1 MSQTLKA
8 RNCQAILDWIMIR
21 ELYFLLSLLQYTSA
35 AAEMKEWKAVTPQNV
50 TTQRGLCAQIPCHY
64 PSYEAHA
71 TWTGIWINDGE
82 PPTIVFHSKQLS
94 KTAARFRQRT
104 QLSGDLKDGDCSL
117 IIDNVMQEDE
127 GSYIFKVEVP
137 SKDSYISSVT
147 RLHVSNFTDKPS
159 IFAAEM
165 VPGKPMNIKCTFNTT
180 CERTTPTL
188 TWITPADI
196 PTSNSSSVTQK
207 GNTLIYT
214 SFLKL
219 TPELKHHGQKLIC
232 RVSYPLD
239 SSEQTLILTV
249 QNESATIWKKVLITV
264 GIIFCIALA
273 GFFIY
278 RYIQKREE
286 KRAPEIKE
294 STVIYS
300 PPFGIHQDTEH
311 AAAQGYTKVPAGRN
325 IGQGEPP
332 RHEGPLY
339 AQLQE
344 LPCRDTMVPKIETTE
359 YASIRF
365 Q

>member
-249 QNESATIWKKVLITV
+249 QREKKRGHQRSRSLQSSIVLPLGFIRTQSTQLHRATLKYQQE
-264 GIIFCIALA
+264 GISD
-273 GFFIY
+273 
-278 RYIQKREE
+278 RE
-286 KRAPEIKE
+286 
-294 STVIYS
+294 S
-300 PPFGIHQDTEH
+300 PPDTR
-311 AAAQGYTKVPAGRN
+311 ALSTPSSKSCPAE
-325 IGQGEPP
+325 IQWSP
-332 RHEGPLY
+332 RLRPQSTPQSDSSEARGH
-339 AQLQE
+339 
-344 LPCRDTMVPKIETTE
+344 
-359 YASIRF
+359 
-365 Q
+365 

>member
-147 RLHVSNFTDKPS
+147 RLHVSN
-159 IFAAEM
+159 
-165 VPGKPMNIKCTFNTT
+165 
-180 CERTTPTL
+180 
-188 TWITPADI
+188 
-196 PTSNSSSVTQK
+196 
-207 GNTLIYT
+207 
-214 SFLKL
+214 
-219 TPELKHHGQKLIC
+219 
-232 RVSYPLD
+232 
-239 SSEQTLILTV
+239 
-249 QNESATIWKKVLITV
+249 ESATIWKKVLITV